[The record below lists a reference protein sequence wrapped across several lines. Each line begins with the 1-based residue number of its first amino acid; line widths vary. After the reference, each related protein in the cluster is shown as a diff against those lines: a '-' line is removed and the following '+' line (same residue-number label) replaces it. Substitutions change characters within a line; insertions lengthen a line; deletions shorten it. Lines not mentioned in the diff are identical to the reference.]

1 MNVDEPVK
9 IKKRKAPASGTQVEQ
24 NDPEAA
30 AYNENTK
37 DRFKSMQADAE
48 MQFEDDFEDEFEE
61 EEVDNAME
69 VGNQDDEDPQDE
81 ELPPELESITPD
93 VRMLFCACT
102 ASCLI

>member
-9 IKKRKAPASGTQVEQ
+9 IKKRKAPASGTQPEHD
-24 NDPEAA
+24 DPEAA

-37 DRFKSMQADAE
+37 DRFKTMQADAE

-61 EEVDNAME
+61 EEVDNTME

-81 ELPPELESITPD
+81 QLPPELESMTPD
-93 VRMLFCACT
+93 VRYAFRACT
-102 ASCLI
+102 TSCLI